1 MFLFVYGTLKRG
13 GRLHSH
19 NMKGATFVGQDRI
32 AGVDLFRI
40 QWYPAAKLGSGTL
53 HGEVYEINDEILAR
67 MDQVEG
73 EGTLYKRKQLTTV
86 GGYQS
91 WVYLYLDSVD
101 PSRKIESGNFNVTTT
116 EDD

>member
-73 EGTLYKRKQLTTV
+73 NTVQTKTTDNSRRVPIV
-86 GGYQS
+86 GLPVFGF
-91 WVYLYLDSVD
+91 
-101 PSRKIESGNFNVTTT
+101 SRPVT
-116 EDD
+116 ED